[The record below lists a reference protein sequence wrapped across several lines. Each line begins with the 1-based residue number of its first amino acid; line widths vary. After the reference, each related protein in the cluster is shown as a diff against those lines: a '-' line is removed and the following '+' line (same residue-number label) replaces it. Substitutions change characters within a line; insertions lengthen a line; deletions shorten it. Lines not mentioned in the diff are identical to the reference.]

1 MRKVEWLKD
10 ERGELYVGAGDHTK
24 LYANGI
30 VSARYALNAET
41 YAKVKKSADRS
52 TKLVGKAVIRSK

>member
-10 ERGELYVGAGDHTK
+10 ENGELYVGAGDHTK

-30 VSARYALNAET
+30 VSARYALNEEAYKKLE
-41 YAKVKKSADRS
+41 AKANATDKKIGSVM
-52 TKLVGKAVIRSK
+52 L

>member
-1 MRKVEWLKD
+1 MRKIEWLKD
-10 ERGELYVGAGDHTK
+10 ERGELYVGAGDHAK

-30 VSARYALNAET
+30 VLASQALNAET

-52 TKLVGKAVIRSK
+52 KKLIGIACISSN

>member
-10 ERGELYVGAGDHTK
+10 ENGELYVGAGGHTK

-30 VSARYALNAET
+30 VSARYALNEKAYKKLE
-41 YAKVKKSADRS
+41 VKANATDKKIGSVM
-52 TKLVGKAVIRSK
+52 L